1 MSNDRGVVMTE
12 FTRTD
17 EDFRSS
23 GLRCAAWLYR
33 PAGSALA
40 NDAGLPCV
48 VMAHG
53 LGGVRTAGLEP
64 YAEAFAAAGLAVLLF
79 DYRYFGDSEGQ
90 PREQVV
96 VAEQHADWHAAI
108 AHARS
113 LPGIDAARIGI
124 WGSSFSGGHVLAV
137 AASDQN
143 VAAVCSQGAMMD
155 GLGALKHLTA
165 SQGMGHTLR
174 LTAAALRDAVQRRLG
189 GARVYLPVVGAP
201 GDLAVLATEDAK
213 AGYLRIAPSD
223 WPNRMTTE
231 MLLTL
236 AAYRPGLQ
244 ADQVACPILFVV
256 ATTDSICPPAD
267 VEAAARRAGDKA
279 TVLRL
284 DTGHFEIYVDKW
296 FAQGCGAQTA
306 FLTEHL
312 AP

>member
-1 MSNDRGVVMTE
+1 MTN

-23 GLRCAAWLYR
+23 GTRCAAWLYR
-33 PAGSALA
+33 PALSALT

-53 LGGVRTAGLEP
+53 LGGVRNAGLEP

-79 DYRYFGDSEGQ
+79 DYRHFGDSDGQ
-90 PREQVV
+90 PRELLE
-96 VAEQHADWHAAI
+96 VAKQHADWHAAI
-108 AHARS
+108 AHARE

-137 AASDQN
+137 AANDPN
-143 VAAVCSQGAMMD
+143 IAAVCSQGAMMD

-165 SQGMGHTLR
+165 SQGVLHSLK
-174 LTAAALRDAVQRRLG
+174 LTAAALRDIARQKLG
-189 GARVYLPVVGAP
+189 REPEYLPVVGAP
-201 GDLAVLATEDAK
+201 GEWAALATHDAK
-213 AGYLRIAPSD
+213 SGYLRITPDD
-223 WPNRMTTE
+223 WPNRMTAG

-236 AAYRPGLQ
+236 ALYRPGLQ
-244 ADQVACPILFVV
+244 ADKVAAPILFVV
-256 ATTDSICPPAD
+256 AATDSICPPAD
-267 VEAAARRAGDKA
+267 VEAAAQRAGDKA

-284 DTGHFEIYVDKW
+284 QTGHFEIYVDDW
-296 FAQGCGAQTA
+296 FQQGCAAQTA

-312 AP
+312 AA